1 MMVLLTFLFNGEEY
15 RVTPRFHLFVSD
27 VNQGKEKAGWIQ
39 DFFCVAAGMERLSF
53 DLSRDVKYMVGCRN
67 VWNL

>member
-1 MMVLLTFLFNGEEY
+1 MFNGEEC
-15 RVTPRFHLFVSD
+15 RVTPRFHFFASD

-39 DFFCVAAGMERLSF
+39 DFLCVAAGMERLPF
-53 DLSRDVKYMVGCRN
+53 DLSPDVKYMVGCRN